1 MTVAGMVA
9 EKLFHR
15 AKFVDRN
22 TNLMC
27 DEKVIDLENLLLPLA
42 IYRPILICAL
52 SVGNKH
58 TNRFQQTLVGYTH
71 NDKSRAMK

>member
-42 IYRPILICAL
+42 IYRPILI
-52 SVGNKH
+52 
-58 TNRFQQTLVGYTH
+58 
-71 NDKSRAMK
+71 